1 MEFDNINFYGRPE
14 ERHPDWKMEI
24 RHSDHCPGPHPG
36 PGPFPPPCPPPPCPP
51 PFNPELKGIYDLAV
65 HADHVAHKALDI
77 AGSASLDA
85 VGARRLAEQA
95 LKVLSKVSALA
106 DKANVKADR
115 ALAEI
120 DVIKGDLARLLDEL
134 NQTQKGAGLSPEGKY
149 IKNTDA
155 EYISNATSLADAD
168 NKLDAA
174 IKSVSD
180 EVVDLEDLVSDVAAK
195 MNLVPNIISAVGLD
209 EDGNYVQA
217 DGYRI
222 INTAG
227 NVLEATKKLDRAI
240 TNLKGDVTAN
250 TTAIGELDTT
260 VTQHSTDITN
270 LQNTADELDD
280 RLHDVEYTLGQ
291 GPNSISERLEQVE
304 R

>member
-14 ERHPDWKMEI
+14 ERQPDWKVET
-24 RHSDHCPGPHPG
+24 RHPDHCPGPHPG

-134 NQTQKGAGLSPEGKY
+134 NEVEKGAGLSPKGKY
-149 IKNTDA
+149 IK
-155 EYISNATSLADAD
+155 ILM
-168 NKLDAA
+168 L
-174 IKSVSD
+174 
-180 EVVDLEDLVSDVAAK
+180 
-195 MNLVPNIISAVGLD
+195 II
-209 EDGNYVQA
+209 
-217 DGYRI
+217 
-222 INTAG
+222 
-227 NVLEATKKLDRAI
+227 
-240 TNLKGDVTAN
+240 
-250 TTAIGELDTT
+250 
-260 VTQHSTDITN
+260 
-270 LQNTADELDD
+270 
-280 RLHDVEYTLGQ
+280 
-291 GPNSISERLEQVE
+291 
-304 R
+304 

>member
-24 RHSDHCPGPHPG
+24 RHPDHCPGPHPG

-134 NQTQKGAGLSPEGKY
+134 NEVEKGAGLSPKGKY
-149 IKNTDA
+149 NKNTNA
-155 EYISNATSLADAD
+155 EYISNAISLADAD

-180 EVVDLEDLVSDVAAK
+180 EVSRLEGIVNNVAAK
-195 MNLVPNIISAVGLD
+195 INLVPNIISAVGLD

-217 DGYRI
+217 DTEYTI
-222 INTAG
+222 INTARS
-227 NVLEATKKLDRAI
+227 VLKATEKLDKAI
-240 TNLKGDVTAN
+240 GNLKGDVTNN
-250 TTAIGELDTT
+250 TTAITGLNTT

-270 LQNTADELDD
+270 L
-280 RLHDVEYTLGQ
+280 
-291 GPNSISERLEQVE
+291 
-304 R
+304 